1 MKNHSQH
8 RTAYVIAA
16 VLAVLGLILALF
28 VVGHQY
34 LGAALVFLGCV
45 IAVYRWF
52 HDSAEKFP
60 NIVPK
65 LKILVSVVLLVGTGY
80 FIFLETL
87 ILRDA
92 RTNTEP
98 SADYI
103 VVLGAGVNGTEPSL
117 SLLNR
122 LEATQDY
129 LLEHPETVAIVSG
142 GQGPGEDITEAQC
155 MYDWL
160 LSHGIESERVIRET
174 KATST
179 AENLRFS
186 MEIIQGLCGH
196 EGGVVGIVS
205 SEYHLHRAKQ
215 MAEDLG
221 YVDPIGIAGKTSY
234 PTLLINY
241 AIREAFGLTH
251 YYVFGY

>member
-1 MKNHSQH
+1 MKNRHCK
-8 RTAYVIAA
+8 TAYVIAA

-34 LGAALVFLGCV
+34 LGAALIFIGCV

-52 HDSAEKFP
+52 HDCAEKFP
-60 NIVPK
+60 KLIPK
-65 LKILVSVVLLVGTGY
+65 LKIVVSAMLLLGTGY
-80 FIFLETL
+80 FVFLETL
-87 ILRDA
+87 IVRDA
-92 RTNTEP
+92 HTNTET

-122 LEATQDY
+122 LEATQAY
-129 LLEHPETVAIVSG
+129 LSEHPETVAVVSG
-142 GQGPGEDITEAQC
+142 GQGPGEDVTEAQC

-160 LSHGIESERVIRET
+160 LSHGIEPERVIRET

-179 AENLRFS
+179 VENLRFS
-186 MEIIQGLCGH
+186 LEIIQGLGSQ
-196 EGGVVGIVS
+196 EDSVIGIVS

-215 MAEDLG
+215 MAVDLG
-221 YVDPIGIAGKTSY
+221 YADPIGIAGKTSY